1 MQIIEV
7 TEATLPDAGYVH
19 AESWKAS
26 HRSFCSAAFVEKH
39 TPAAQTEYLRREMD
53 VGKNV
58 YMLVD
63 EHPVGIVSVHSS
75 MIENLYV
82 LPGEQRKGY
91 GSLLL
96 RYAIRQC
103 EESAALWMLNTN
115 TDARRLYE
123 RHGFRV
129 TGNRKPLKK
138 DMYEI
143 EMRRE
148 SEPEPVRC
156 GNATD
161 IGGA

>member
-1 MQIIEV
+1 
-7 TEATLPDAGYVH
+7 
-19 AESWKAS
+19 
-26 HRSFCSAAFVEKH
+26 
-39 TPAAQTEYLRREMD
+39 MD

-63 EHPVGIVSVHSS
+63 KHPVGIVSVHV
-75 MIENLYV
+75 YV

-96 RYAIRQC
+96 RYAIGQC
-103 EESAALWMLNTN
+103 EESAALWVFNTN
-115 TDARRLYE
+115 GDARRLYE

-129 TGNRKPLKK
+129 TGHRKTLKN

-156 GNATD
+156 GDATD